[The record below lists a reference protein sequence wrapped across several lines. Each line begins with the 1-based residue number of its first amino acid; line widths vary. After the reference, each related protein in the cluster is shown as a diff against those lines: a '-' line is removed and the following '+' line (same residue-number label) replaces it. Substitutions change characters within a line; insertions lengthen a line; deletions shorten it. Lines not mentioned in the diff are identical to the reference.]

1 MLKIIQNF
9 FKNYFMK
16 MKHFKPTSP
25 GLRHK
30 FTIMKNL
37 LGNQGLPVKGLSKYI
52 GSSFGRNHGK
62 ISF

>member
-1 MLKIIQNF
+1 
-9 FKNYFMK
+9 MK

-37 LGNQGLPVKGLSKYI
+37 LGNQGLPIKGLSKYI
-52 GSSFGRNHGK
+52 GTSPGRNHGK